1 MKNNLSRRRIMVIVL
16 PCAAWSFLGAS
27 VEVAAA
33 QVMAIEE
40 AMEPN
45 GDVQTLD
52 LTSDQKITIYR
63 EAREKKSRVAPT
75 WFTAQV
81 GAVVPPMIALYPL
94 PDTILHSDPITKL
107 YQFTRVEDQTVLV
120 DPTKMRVVA
129 VIGPQPAE

>member
-63 EAREKKSRVAPT
+63 EAREKKEQSGANLVYRAGGGGSATDDSALSVAGYHS
-75 WFTAQV
+75 AQR
-81 GAVVPPMIALYPL
+81 
-94 PDTILHSDPITKL
+94 SDH
-107 YQFTRVEDQTVLV
+107 
-120 DPTKMRVVA
+120 
-129 VIGPQPAE
+129 